1 MESENFFYKSYSVC
15 QTEQLLCTY
24 NIWECPI
31 KVKVMLLFHFF
42 PRKHQGCSF
51 SQNTNYLLSIQQVIV
66 KNINSSAIC
75 PGNIWSNFMRTH
87 IGQKNCHFL
96 QSVVGITEGPKNKI
110 MRKSGIHSSV
120 PCQDSTLKQFFFSLV
135 SNFFFK
141 NGVSW
146 GLSFMAEVLF
156 W

>member
-1 MESENFFYKSYSVC
+1 
-15 QTEQLLCTY
+15 
-24 NIWECPI
+24 
-31 KVKVMLLFHFF
+31 MLLFHFF

-110 MRKSGIHSSV
+110 MRKSGIHSSAR
-120 PCQDSTLKQFFFSLV
+120 CRDSTLKQFLFYRVSRKIQKVISFGAAYIKTILKPQKRGPKKHIFFSI
-135 SNFFFK
+135 
-141 NGVSW
+141 
-146 GLSFMAEVLF
+146 F
-156 W
+156 WTPS